1 MDRLGEKKKKE
12 EINDE
17 MRANRVHNLQ
27 NKKEKS
33 EKSNVVRLR
42 CDLSLLLL
50 LKIFPYS
57 IFFSLCVLNS
67 LYRHF
72 YTRKLAVCCLFV
84 CEMIRSIIYIKK
96 SNRFVENEMELFCIF
111 SFIL

>member
-57 IFFSLCVLNS
+57 IFFFSMCPKLVIPS
-67 LYRHF
+67 FLY
-72 YTRKLAVCCLFV
+72 KKIGGLLFV
-84 CEMIRSIIYIKK
+84 C
-96 SNRFVENEMELFCIF
+96 V
-111 SFIL
+111 